1 MARLNL
7 VENPSFRQ
15 GLANWNAINGAS
27 LSITTSQAFYGNES
41 LVVTKDDQNSSGVQT
56 DYIAVQGNKNYAFSS
71 YVRVPVTVP
80 AMENCNLVLKVT
92 WYNTLNQ
99 TLGDSTSQ
107 VDIVRPGDGWVRLT
121 GVTVAPATA
130 VTARLSIT
138 QLAAGSEG
146 ETFLVDATLFE
157 QADFVGGYLDNVSQ
171 AEEDKSVNTGLTP
184 LPAPT
189 VGGMQLEADIILGD
203 LVLNTIDENNI
214 VWVCTDIDGWWG
226 QSTPEIPDIPRGVE
240 DGSYDVTGRY
250 QARVM
255 TLSGTFLLPD
265 PSLLGKARDILV
277 TATNLVRKGAWLR
290 TNENPTRAAF
300 VRLSGKPQIKTVN
313 ARGRTDFAITLKA
326 ADPIRYE
333 WNDQDPDGITT
344 IAVGEDTLGGPVI
357 NLATNPGFETASLGV
372 PVGVTPTSATATQ
385 ATSWR
390 DPLSYALAITPNAST
405 PASRATIATQNT
417 GALAKLIPGQSYT
430 VAATCYL
437 SAPLTGTLY
446 QYSRQITATVTG
458 SGGGDF
464 VSAKAPNA
472 TGETRLSVSF
482 TVPADSTSTFVQL
495 WNGASNG
502 GGTVY
507 WDDVVITQITSPSTP
522 YTGPAFSGNTVEANF
537 TNLWLGTPNAAPSVR
552 IPGLAASTVARNI
565 GTADVTAVFELEGP
579 LGSGS
584 TVTNIAT
591 GETITT
597 TEELR
602 GVGATATITNKQ
614 LLNGI
619 ATLTTANPH
628 SLLVGDQIV
637 VSGVGSPFDAINETL
652 TVLAVTTTF
661 PYTFSYARAT
671 ADIDSTAVAGGQ
683 VALANND
690 MLSLDT
696 YNRSVVFNGNQ
707 LGNRSRV
714 ETLVD
719 WIKLAPGDNPISF
732 TDTPTER
739 QITTKALA
747 ADEATITTSDSHF
760 FQPGEYVIIDMPTVA
775 TLAKK
780 SLTNNV
786 VTITTAKNHGYA
798 VGDQVTIASVEAS
811 TISNKALTS
820 NVATLTTLALGAF
833 AVGDTISVSL
843 PTTRSVSA
851 KGVTSNIAT
860 ITTSVAHGFSVGDAV
875 TIALNTTANVTNKSL
890 ANNTATLTTSTAH
903 GFSAGD
909 TMTVALSTS
918 TTVTQK
924 YRSGSSVILTTA
936 AAHNFSVGDQ
946 ITVAFPASATL
957 TESRVFGGSAG
968 GYLVTVN
975 TTAAHNF
982 SIGDAITVAT
992 GQSSTA
998 AITTRAATTTVATIT
1013 TAAAHGFAVG
1023 ETVTVTGLAPQYNS
1037 TWTITAV
1044 TSTTFQFAGSFTAEG
1059 ATADD
1064 GVATNITIR
1073 DGYNGTKIIETI
1085 PNSTSFTYLWYG
1097 QVAASTNTTSTGGL
1111 GAVTNNTNTQLNGTY
1126 AITSVPTSTQLTYTR
1141 S

>member
-15 GLANWNAINGAS
+15 GLTNWNAINGAS
-27 LSITTSQAFYGNES
+27 LAVTTSQAFYGNES
-41 LVVTKDDQNSSGVQT
+41 LLVAKSAQNSSGVQT
-56 DYIAVQGNKNYAFSS
+56 DYITVQGGKSYAFSS
-71 YVRVPVTVP
+71 YVRVPITVP
-80 AMENCNLVLKVT
+80 ATENCNLVLKVT

-99 TLGDSTSQ
+99 TLGDSSSQ
-107 VDIVRPGDGWVRLT
+107 LDTVLPGDGWVRLT
-121 GVTVAPATA
+121 GVDVAPPTA

-138 QLAAGSEG
+138 QLAAGSAG
-146 ETFLVDATLFE
+146 QTFLLDATLFE
-157 QADFVGGYLDNVSQ
+157 QSSFVGGYLDNVSQ
-171 AEEDKSVNTGLTP
+171 SEENDSVNTGLTP

-344 IAVGEDTLGGPVI
+344 ITAGEDTLGGAVI

-372 PVGVTPTSATATQ
+372 PVGVTPTSATASQ
-385 ATSWR
+385 VASWR
-390 DPLSYALAITPNAST
+390 NPLAYALAITPNAST

-472 TGETRLSVSF
+472 SGETRLSVSF

-507 WDDVVITQITSPSTP
+507 WDDVVITQITSPSEP
-522 YTGPAFSGNTVEANF
+522 YTGPAFSGSTVENNF
-537 TNLWLGTPNAAPSVR
+537 TYLWLGTPNAAPSVR
-552 IPGLAASTVARNI
+552 IPGTNASAVARNI

-579 LGSGS
+579 LGAGS
-584 TVTNIAT
+584 KIQNAVT
-591 GETITT
+591 GEVITT

-602 GVGATATITNKQ
+602 GIGATATISNKQ

-619 ATLTTANPH
+619 ATLTTTNPH
-628 SLLVGDQIV
+628 SLLVGDEII

-652 TVLAVTTTF
+652 TVTAVTTTF

-671 ADIDSTAVAGGQ
+671 ADIDSTAVSGGQ
-683 VALANND
+683 VSLANND
-690 MLSLDT
+690 VLSLDT
-696 YNRSVVFNGNQ
+696 YSRSVTFNGEV
-707 LGNRSRV
+707 LGNRSRI

-719 WIKLAPGDNPISF
+719 WIKLAPGDNPITF
-732 TDTPTER
+732 IDTPTER
-739 QITTKALA
+739 TITAKALKNN
-747 ADEATITTSDSHF
+747 EATLTTSDSHF
-760 FQPGEYVIIDMPTVA
+760 FVPGEYVVVDLPTVS

-780 SLTNNV
+780 SLSSNV
-786 VTITTAKNHGYA
+786 VTLTTADNHGFS
-798 VGDQVTIASVEAS
+798 VGDQITVASVESSNIA
-811 TISNKALTS
+811 NKALTS
-820 NVATLTTLALGAF
+820 NVVTLTTQALGAF
-833 AVGDTISVSL
+833 NTGDTITVSL
-843 PTTRSVSA
+843 PTTRTISA
-851 KGVTSNIAT
+851 KGVTSNVAT
-860 ITTSVAHGFSVGDAV
+860 ITTSVAHGYSVGDSV
-875 TIALNTTANVTNKSL
+875 TVALNTTATVINKSL
-890 ANNTATLTTSTAH
+890 TNNVATLTTSAAH
-903 GFSAGD
+903 GYSVGD
-909 TMTVALSTS
+909 TITVALNTS
-918 TTVTQK
+918 TTVTAK

-946 ITVAFPASATL
+946 ITVAFPTSAAL
-957 TESRVFGGSAG
+957 TESRAYSGSAG

-982 SIGDAITVAT
+982 SIGDAVTVAT
-992 GQSSTA
+992 GQSFTSTVSN
-998 AITTRAATTTVATIT
+998 RAATTTTATIT
-1013 TAAAHGFAVG
+1013 TSAAHGFAVG
-1023 ETVTVTGLAPQYNS
+1023 ESVILSGVAAQYNG
-1037 TWTITAV
+1037 TWTITGV
-1044 TSTTFQFAGSFTAEG
+1044 TSTTFTFTGTFTAESS
-1059 ATADD
+1059 TAST
-1064 GVATNITIR
+1064 GSAINATIR
-1073 DGYNGTKIIETI
+1073 DGYNGSKIIETI
-1085 PNSTSFTYLWYG
+1085 PSSTSFTYLWYG
-1097 QVAASTNTTSTGGL
+1097 PTTASTNTTSTGGL